1 MEPVQRNSRRKT
13 RSLLRPSVRLYV
25 PTRHI
30 HPIGVTFE
38 IEPWH
43 AAPSRTIEPHFNI
56 MQSECNEAI
65 HGESQPRCLKNGRG
79 FRNLPCK
86 ERVVFLLLELLM
98 TSDIQIV

>member
-1 MEPVQRNSRRKT
+1 MWRGWWGLGGGKLWEKTIKHTKKKASKRWNKFKETAKRKT
-13 RSLLRPSVRLYV
+13 RGLLRPSVRLYV

-65 HGESQPRCLKNGRG
+65 HGESQPTARG
-79 FRNLPCK
+79 A
-86 ERVVFLLLELLM
+86 
-98 TSDIQIV
+98 